1 VTVGSWGL
9 RVVTDVIIPITVL
22 LVLPL
27 FFWYKRDR
35 RKSRAETA
43 VAERTVRS
51 KVTTEEVGAM
61 GASVAFVNEAFRL
74 ERESKDRRI
83 LALEQ
88 EVHDV
93 EQRCKEKVDELEEHL
108 RQRDAIIEELR
119 ARLEALEGKKGS

>member
-88 EVHDV
+88 EVRDV

>member
-88 EVHDV
+88 EVREV
-93 EQRCKEKVDELEEHL
+93 EQRCQEKMDELEEHL
-108 RQRDAIIEELR
+108 RQRDAIIRELR
-119 ARLEALEGKKGS
+119 ARLEVLEGKKGT